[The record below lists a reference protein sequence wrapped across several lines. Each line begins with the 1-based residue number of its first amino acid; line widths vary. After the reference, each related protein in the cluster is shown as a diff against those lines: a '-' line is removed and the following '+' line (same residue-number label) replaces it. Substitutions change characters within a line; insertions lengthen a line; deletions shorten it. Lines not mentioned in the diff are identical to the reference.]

1 MKLQLQDLEDLAE
14 EVRAAVQAGVPLE
27 RGLSA
32 AAAGHGRR
40 LRLFLQRLQAGLQ
53 SGESLESIV
62 AGTTGGAGRLLA
74 AAVAAGL
81 KTGRPALMLEMLG
94 AYAGDVIEL
103 RAGIAQAMA
112 YPVAV
117 MATAL
122 VLLAGGMQIFLE
134 RYLEAAVIGLGVM
147 PGEALLRFL
156 LWNRDYSWWVF
167 VPAGM
172 FAGVLL
178 LWLISGRAA
187 SLRFRGPERL
197 LLLLPGL
204 GKIVEDLQNYTLTRM
219 LSLLLQHELALPDA
233 LTLAGAAAGSV
244 RLERACRGVALEVSQ
259 GQTAAGP
266 GSAAAA
272 ALPPLLR
279 ASLAQTAG
287 HEQRLAIRLQ
297 STAGFYRQRY
307 ERGMLWLRLL
317 MPAVLLLVLGGG
329 CALAY
334 GLLIFWPILEL
345 YHGLAV
351 TLQAPVFSAIQSAV
365 QQCLQLLLCQG
376 GLC

>member
-1 MKLQLQDLEDLAE
+1 M
-14 EVRAAVQAGVPLE
+14 RAAVQAGVPLE
-27 RGLSA
+27 RGLST

-147 PGEALLRFL
+147 PGDALLRFL
-156 LWNRDYSWWVF
+156 
-167 VPAGM
+167 
-172 FAGVLL
+172 
-178 LWLISGRAA
+178 
-187 SLRFRGPERL
+187 
-197 LLLLPGL
+197 
-204 GKIVEDLQNYTLTRM
+204 
-219 LSLLLQHELALPDA
+219 
-233 LTLAGAAAGSV
+233 
-244 RLERACRGVALEVSQ
+244 
-259 GQTAAGP
+259 
-266 GSAAAA
+266 
-272 ALPPLLR
+272 
-279 ASLAQTAG
+279 
-287 HEQRLAIRLQ
+287 
-297 STAGFYRQRY
+297 
-307 ERGMLWLRLL
+307 
-317 MPAVLLLVLGGG
+317 
-329 CALAY
+329 
-334 GLLIFWPILEL
+334 
-345 YHGLAV
+345 
-351 TLQAPVFSAIQSAV
+351 
-365 QQCLQLLLCQG
+365 
-376 GLC
+376 